1 MVIKTKNIIPKP
13 ISESGAPDSDI
24 WFKDLELISGN
35 KYLITS
41 ESGAGK
47 TSFLSILY
55 GVRKDYLGE
64 ILFDNVN
71 IKHLNINEWTKFRNY
86 NLSYVFQGLRLFD
99 DLSAL
104 DNILL
109 KNKLTKYKSKKEILD
124 LIDKVGLSQKINSQ
138 VKYLS
143 FGQKQRLAIIRAL
156 CQPLNFLFLDE
167 PFSHLD
173 EKNIKIITEII
184 NSELEIQNAG
194 LVLTSLGNEYLFSYD
209 KKLNL

>member
-1 MVIKTKNIIPKP
+1 MVINTKNIIPKP

-24 WFKDLELISGN
+24 WFKDIELISGN

-71 IKHLNINEWTKFRNY
+71 IKHLNINEWTKFRNF

-124 LIDKVGLSQKINSQ
+124 LIDRVGLSQKINSQ
-138 VKYLS
+138 VKFLS

-173 EKNIKIITEII
+173 KKNIQIITEII

-194 LVLTSLGNEYLFSYD
+194 LVLTSLGSEYLFNYD
-209 KKLNL
+209 QKLNL